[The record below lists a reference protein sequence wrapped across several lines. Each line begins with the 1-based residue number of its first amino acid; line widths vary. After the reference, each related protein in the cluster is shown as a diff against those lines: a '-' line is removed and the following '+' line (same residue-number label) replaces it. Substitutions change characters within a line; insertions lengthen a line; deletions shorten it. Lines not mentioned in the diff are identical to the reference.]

1 MGVRQ
6 ILGWG
11 LLAWGAIGAYN
22 QFTVYQAA
30 QAGNPSNTSAF
41 NSWEP
46 ATVLKIQQG
55 AGLFAAPMLV
65 DLGILGVGAWL
76 AFG

>member
-11 LLAWGAIGAYN
+11 LLLWGAAGSYN
-22 QFTVYQAA
+22 QFTIYQAA
-30 QAGNPSNTSAF
+30 QAGNPSNISAF
-41 NSWEP
+41 NSFDP

-55 AGLFAAPMLV
+55 AGLFAAPMLTDV
-65 DLGILGVGAWL
+65 GILAVGAWL